1 MKKCLIILFILITL
15 SIFPIESRRLKR
27 VGGKSVVKP
36 EVESVVKPPDVE
48 KREEEVRAEANEE
61 VESVVKPS
69 DVEKREEE
77 DVEVREDE
85 AEVEEG
91 EEVLS
96 EDEVDVESLPDADVN
111 ILVPLKEFRDLM
123 GDEIEEA
130 REALAVQ
137 ALSVCTSGNVKDV
150 LLASSTYTA
159 TVFDV
164 LDHSWH
170 RIKYFRSKMKESKLT
185 PEVLDEIAILAGGSG
200 GRRELSTMSDLELM
214 AVVPKPSYDKLIP
227 LFIAEAGKVKI
238 HIDTVNK
245 PMRKFKGSIASSV
258 EELVY
263 NVFLSKGNSMSEVL
277 VSMLLEAS
285 VVAGKHEVQDK
296 LKREIHRLMRTP
308 IEEVD
313 SKPFQRFLST
323 FMKSSSGLV
332 DPKKPFYFGDF
343 IQWKMEN
350 WKLRNAVANMEVLKE
365 IASGK
370 RSEFNIKK
378 HLYRGLQTSI
388 QLLSYYTLSME
399 MKTAGGSAPK
409 TVSGGG
415 PSSTKGAAAAGPSTK
430 GEDVEEEDEGLITP
444 KRKVRGIVASK
455 TLETLAFCAR
465 VEGFE
470 KCTGCDELQTVVAL
484 RIAAHNYYSAENDNV
499 KLPSLSSRAEVLSR
513 ESSRSSV
520 EEEEEVGM
528 MGAEKAP
535 YTIPML
541 MLPHVYDAIVVSGAL
556 QETWIEIS
564 NTLQKVLNDRD
575 DFITV
580 LSSEF
585 EKKLEVW
592 KRYVPGE

>member
-1 MKKCLIILFILITL
+1 MEIKRTLRMFRLILLLFILITL
-15 SIFPIESRRLKR
+15 SIFPTESRRLKR
-27 VGGKSVVKP
+27 VGKSVVEP
-36 EVESVVKPPDVE
+36 EVEENVVKPTNDVE
-48 KREEEVRAEANEE
+48 NSAVA
-61 VESVVKPS
+61 
-69 DVEKREEE
+69 DGE
-77 DVEVREDE
+77 DVEVRE
-85 AEVEEG
+85 EEEIE

-96 EDEVDVESLPDADVN
+96 EDEQDAESLPDEDVN
-111 ILVPLKEFRDLM
+111 ILIPIADFRKLM
-123 GDEIEEA
+123 ADEIAEG

-137 ALSVCTSGNVKDV
+137 ATSACSSGHVKDV
-150 LLASSTYTA
+150 LQASSTYTA

-170 RIKYFRSKMKESKLT
+170 RIKYFRSRMKDST
-185 PEVLDEIAILAGGSG
+185 YRSEVLDEIAILAGGSG

-214 AVVPKPSYDKLIP
+214 AIVPEPSYDKLVSS
-227 LFIAEAGKVKI
+227 LFIKEAGQVNI

-245 PMRKFKGSIASSV
+245 PMRKFKGSIASTV
-258 EELVY
+258 KELVH
-263 NVFLSKGNSMSEVL
+263 NVFLSRGGNSMNEVL

-285 VVAGKHEVQDK
+285 VVAGKYEVEDT
-296 LKREIHRLMRTP
+296 LKRELHTLMRTP
-308 IEEVD
+308 IDKVD
-313 SKPFQRFLST
+313 SKSFQRFVST

-350 WKLRNAVANMEVLKE
+350 WKLRNAVGNMKVLKE

-370 RSEFNIKK
+370 RREFDIKK

-388 QLLSYYTLSME
+388 QLLSYYTLSRE
-399 MKTAGGSAPK
+399 MKEMETTGGAS
-409 TVSGGG
+409 VGSGGG
-415 PSSTKGAAAAGPSTK
+415 GSLSTNGASAAVGAEEG
-430 GEDVEEEDEGLITP
+430 EEDEALMTP
-444 KRKVRGIVASK
+444 KRKIRGIVASK
-455 TLETLAFCAR
+455 TLKTLAFCACNER
-465 VEGFE
+465 FE
-470 KCTGCDELQTVVAL
+470 KCMASDELQTIVAL
-484 RIAAHNYYSAENDNV
+484 RIAAHNYYGAENDNV

-513 ESSRSSV
+513 ETSMPKLV

-528 MGAEKAP
+528 MGAESAP
-535 YTIPML
+535 YEIPMS

-580 LSSEF
+580 FSSEF

-592 KRYVPGE
+592 KKYVSALV

>member
-1 MKKCLIILFILITL
+1 M
-15 SIFPIESRRLKR
+15 
-27 VGGKSVVKP
+27 
-36 EVESVVKPPDVE
+36 
-48 KREEEVRAEANEE
+48 
-61 VESVVKPS
+61 
-69 DVEKREEE
+69 
-77 DVEVREDE
+77 
-85 AEVEEG
+85 
-91 EEVLS
+91 
-96 EDEVDVESLPDADVN
+96 
-111 ILVPLKEFRDLM
+111 
-123 GDEIEEA
+123 
-130 REALAVQ
+130 AVQ
-137 ALSVCTSGNVKDV
+137 ALGVCTSGNVKDV
-150 LLASSTYTA
+150 FARF
-159 TVFDV
+159 VDV
-164 LDHSWH
+164 HRNRFRRTFDHSWH
-170 RIKYFRSKMKESKLT
+170 RIKYFRSQMKESKFR

-227 LFIAEAGKVKI
+227 LFIKEAGEVNI

-245 PMRKFKGSIASSV
+245 PMRNFKGSIASSV

-263 NVFLSKGNSMSEVL
+263 NVFLSKGNSMNEVL

-343 IQWKMEN
+343 VQWKMEN
-350 WKLRNAVANMEVLKE
+350 WKLRNAVANMEVLKK

-370 RSEFNIKK
+370 RSNSISKSICIED
-378 HLYRGLQTSI
+378 YRPRFSCFRT
-388 QLLSYYTLSME
+388 TLFRWKWS
-399 MKTAGGSAPK
+399 AGASASK

-430 GEDVEEEDEGLITP
+430 GEDVEEEDEGPITP

-499 KLPSLSSRAEVLSR
+499 KLPSLSSRAAVLSR

-520 EEEEEVGM
+520 EEEEDVGM
-528 MGAEKAP
+528 MGAETPP

-564 NTLQKVLNDRD
+564 NTLQK
-575 DFITV
+575 F
-580 LSSEF
+580 
-585 EKKLEVW
+585 
-592 KRYVPGE
+592 

>member
-1 MKKCLIILFILITL
+1 M
-15 SIFPIESRRLKR
+15 
-27 VGGKSVVKP
+27 
-36 EVESVVKPPDVE
+36 
-48 KREEEVRAEANEE
+48 
-61 VESVVKPS
+61 
-69 DVEKREEE
+69 
-77 DVEVREDE
+77 EVREDE
-85 AEVEEG
+85 AEEEEG

-96 EDEVDVESLPDADVN
+96 EDEVDLESLPDADVN

-137 ALSVCTSGNVKDV
+137 ALGVCTSGNVKDV

-170 RIKYFRSKMKESKLT
+170 RIKYFRSQMKESKFR

-227 LFIAEAGKVKI
+227 LFIKEAGEVNI

-245 PMRKFKGSIASSV
+245 PMRKFKGSIASTV
-258 EELVY
+258 KELVY
-263 NVFLSKGNSMSEVL
+263 NVFLSKGGNSMNEVL

-343 IQWKMEN
+343 VQWKMEN

-370 RSEFNIKK
+370 KIGIQYQKASVSR
-378 HLYRGLQTSI
+378 TSD
-388 QLLSYYTLSME
+388 LDSVAFVLHSFD
-399 MKTAGGSAPK
+399 GN
-409 TVSGGG
+409 
-415 PSSTKGAAAAGPSTK
+415 
-430 GEDVEEEDEGLITP
+430 GECRCIC
-444 KRKVRGIVASK
+444 
-455 TLETLAFCAR
+455 F
-465 VEGFE
+465 
-470 KCTGCDELQTVVAL
+470 
-484 RIAAHNYYSAENDNV
+484 
-499 KLPSLSSRAEVLSR
+499 
-513 ESSRSSV
+513 
-520 EEEEEVGM
+520 
-528 MGAEKAP
+528 
-535 YTIPML
+535 
-541 MLPHVYDAIVVSGAL
+541 
-556 QETWIEIS
+556 
-564 NTLQKVLNDRD
+564 
-575 DFITV
+575 
-580 LSSEF
+580 
-585 EKKLEVW
+585 
-592 KRYVPGE
+592 